1 MGNYTCGAQN
11 LASRRLSESAFLTV
25 YGLYHA
31 LGFMLHWMALWV
43 GGKESEGGF
52 ETEQEL
58 MNELVS
64 RLGGSLWVNGC
75 SIRKRVLLLLVLYL
89 PLSLY
94 LP

>member
-1 MGNYTCGAQN
+1 MWSTESGEPKTQRISVSDGLWSVSCTGFY
-11 LASRRLSESAFLTV
+11 ASLD
-25 YGLYHA
+25 
-31 LGFMLHWMALWV
+31 GFV
-43 GGKESEGGF
+43 GGGKESEGGF